1 MVWEGLCV
9 WGVNVNL
16 GYCTF
21 AVSARAEPA
30 SAGAAAGTAVP
41 VQERMQE
48 PHLATSTA
56 AAAAKRARSW
66 GEMCICPFSVLRSC
80 QWLPCYCH
88 NGSQLSRKAGKYVQA
103 PHSSTLAWKTPWTEE
118 PSRLQS
124 MGLLRVGHD
133 WATSLHFTSTLLWNW
148 KLWMSNWCVHALS
161 LSNVWFFVIPLSVA
175 HQAPLAMGFP
185 RQEYW
190 RWLSFPSP
198 GDLPNPGI
206 EPKSPALAGGFFST
220 EPLITREMQSK
231 LQWGITSYWSEQPSS
246 KGLQIS
252 HLAHSRPS
260 INHYSLTFKKSTNN
274 KCWREC
280 GEKETP
286 STHTLLVGI

>member
-1 MVWEGLCV
+1 MLFFSFFKFWLLEEKMVWVGLYV

-21 AVSARAEPA
+21 ACQCQSRACTSMP
-30 SAGAAAGTAVP
+30 SWCCCWNCSP
-41 VQERMQE
+41 VQEGMQE

-56 AAAAKRARSW
+56 AAAAQSARSG

-103 PHSSTLAWKTPWTEE
+103 SS
-118 PSRLQS
+118 
-124 MGLLRVGHD
+124 
-133 WATSLHFTSTLLWNW
+133 LLWTW
-148 KLWMSNWCVHALS
+148 KLWTSNWCVRALS

-185 RQEYW
+185 KQEYW
-190 RWLSFPSP
+190 RGLPFPSP
-198 GDLPNPGI
+198 GDLTNPGI

-220 EPLITREMQSK
+220 EPLIPREMQSK
-231 LQWGITSYWSEQPSS
+231 LWWGITSYWSEQPSS

-252 HLAHSRPS
+252 HLAHSKPS

-286 STHTLLVGI
+286 PPLHCWWECKLVQPLWRTVWSFLQKKY